1 MKVIIKTSTIL
12 IAVCMLP
19 GTIMIFLSDIK
30 ILFTRES
37 AAYLSN
43 ISDVN
48 HTASVLFFIG
58 YLFVTVLVF
67 RKFST
72 SKVLML
78 LLMLILWLLSG
89 RVVAFKAFPDG
100 RIITG
105 WYYIET
111 NKFNLCENDVD
122 CEGVISNET
131 TISKLPL
138 WRISLNSKYTKKII
152 FVGPFTWHSCN
163 KIFESQISK

>member
-1 MKVIIKTSTIL
+1 MKVIIKTKIIL
-12 IAVCMLP
+12 IALFMLA
-19 GTIMIFLSDIK
+19 GTVMIFLSDIK

-48 HTASVLFFIG
+48 HVASVLFFIG

-72 SKVLML
+72 PKILTLLIML
-78 LLMLILWLLSG
+78 LLWLLSG

-111 NKFNLCENDVD
+111 NKFNLCENDID
-122 CEGVISNET
+122 CEGIISKET

-138 WRISLNSKYTKKII
+138 WRISINSKYTNNII
-152 FVGPFTWHSCN
+152 FVGPFTWDSCY
-163 KIFESQISK
+163 KVFESQISK

>member
-1 MKVIIKTSTIL
+1 MKVIVKASIIL
-12 IAVCMLP
+12 IALSMLV

-48 HTASVLFFIG
+48 HMASVLFCIG

-67 RKFST
+67 RKFSAL
-72 SKVLML
+72 KVLTL
-78 LLMLILWLLSG
+78 LLVLILWLLCG

-100 RIITG
+100 RVITG

-122 CEGVISNET
+122 CEGIISKET

-138 WRISLNSKYTKKII
+138 WRIRINSKYTKKII
-152 FVGPFTWHSCN
+152 FVGPFTSHNCY
-163 KIFESQISK
+163 KVFESQIEK